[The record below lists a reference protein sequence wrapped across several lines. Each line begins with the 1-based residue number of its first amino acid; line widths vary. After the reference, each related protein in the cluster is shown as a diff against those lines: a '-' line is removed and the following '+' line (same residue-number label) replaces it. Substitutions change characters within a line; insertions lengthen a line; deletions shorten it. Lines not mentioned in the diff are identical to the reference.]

1 MVQLPNCD
9 DSYNIFD
16 VVLAACRELLV
27 WITQDELAG
36 IATGKN
42 EFIITVNRH
51 TQSQPLSLWM
61 GGFLST

>member
-51 TQSQPLSLWM
+51 TQSQR
-61 GGFLST
+61 